1 MVGVVGMED
10 NGLQDQIKA
19 MRDQV
24 NTMRENIESAMK
36 KAQSVKQN
44 MEYDLFKFAIIGF
57 VCVFFGFV
65 IVDST
70 MKTLS
75 VYFGIKKS
83 ESRYNQQFTKPIDE
97 YEYVNFESDL
107 NFKKELVKG
116 INKSQDNQNALLKN
130 AKLEMIASD
139 DRKTGMTP
147 EDYKLD
153 ADININ
159 SIDKTNDEYKY
170 SVPSKHDKSFL
181 SMLFTNNKAYENA

>member
-1 MVGVVGMED
+1 MVGVVAMED
-10 NGLQDQIKA
+10 NGLQNQIQA

-24 NTMRENIESAMK
+24 NGMRENIDSAIK

-44 MEYDLFKFAIIGF
+44 MEYNLFKFAVIGF

-65 IVDST
+65 IIDST

-75 VYFGIKKS
+75 VYSGIKKN

-97 YEYVNFESDL
+97 YEYINHENDL
-107 NFKKELVKG
+107 NFKRELVKG
-116 INKSQDNQNALLKN
+116 INKSKDNQDALLKN

-139 DRKTGMTP
+139 EKKTGITP
-147 EDYKLD
+147 EEYKLD

-159 SIDKTNDEYKY
+159 SIDKTNDEYNY
-170 SVPSKHDKSFL
+170 SVPSKHDKSFF
-181 SMLFTNNKAYENA
+181 SMLFVNNKAYDNA

>member
-1 MVGVVGMED
+1 MVGVVAMED
-10 NGLQDQIKA
+10 NGLQNQIQA

-24 NTMRENIESAMK
+24 NGMRENIDSAIK

-44 MEYDLFKFAIIGF
+44 MEYNLFKFAVIGF

-65 IVDST
+65 IIDST

-75 VYFGIKKS
+75 VYSGIKKS

-97 YEYVNFESDL
+97 YEYINHENDL
-107 NFKKELVKG
+107 NFKRELVKG
-116 INKSQDNQNALLKN
+116 INKSKDNQDALLKN

-139 DRKTGMTP
+139 EKKTGITP
-147 EDYKLD
+147 EEYKLD

-159 SIDKTNDEYKY
+159 SIDKTNDEYNY
-170 SVPSKHDKSFL
+170 SVPSKHDKSFF
-181 SMLFTNNKAYENA
+181 SMLFVNNKAYDNA